1 MRTSVGFR
9 VNVTNIGDAAQMLDS
24 SSQALFNNK
33 GQKFAP
39 CSAIMSLKDADK
51 IFLTN
56 INPGNSITGAPLL
69 FDVAT

>member
-1 MRTSVGFR
+1 
-9 VNVTNIGDAAQMLDS
+9 MLDS